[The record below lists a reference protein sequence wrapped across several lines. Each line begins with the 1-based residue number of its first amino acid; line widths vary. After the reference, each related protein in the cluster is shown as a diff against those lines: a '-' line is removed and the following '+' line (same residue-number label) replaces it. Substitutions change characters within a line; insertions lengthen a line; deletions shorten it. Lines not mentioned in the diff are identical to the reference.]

1 MKSEQQSV
9 WDGYAAVLNAQSD
22 YRVLRRLVP
31 RAVINPPNGT
41 PTRSGLFVDV
51 ETTGLDSSRD
61 EIIELAMVPFTF
73 GMNGLVYEVKRPL
86 RQLSAPSQALTPEIT
101 QLTGLS
107 SCDLAGR
114 EIDLFEVSKVV
125 NRADLIVAHNARFDR
140 PFLERLTPV
149 FKDKPWACSMTQI
162 DWRAMGFESTKLE
175 YLGMK
180 SGFFFDGHRAVVDCF
195 AGIELLATA
204 YANTTGL
211 KLMLTNALVTSW
223 RIIVTGSP
231 FDANTILRER
241 GYRWNSGENGRKRG
255 WEIEVDEDRKQGELA
270 LLHSAPFKRATISV
284 DRNTPFERFSDR

>member
-1 MKSEQQSV
+1 V

-31 RAVINPPNGT
+31 RAVINPPDGT

-86 RQLSAPSQALTPEIT
+86 RQLSAPSRALTPEIT

-107 SCDLAGR
+107 SHDLAGR

-140 PFLERLTPV
+140 PFLERLSPV

-175 YLGMK
+175 YLGLK
-180 SGFFFDGHRAVVDCF
+180 SGFFFDGHRAVIDCF
-195 AGIELLATA
+195 AGIELLTTT
-204 YANTTGL
+204 YASTTGL
-211 KLMLTNALVTSW
+211 KLMLTNALVSSW

-231 FDANTILRER
+231 FDANAILRER

-255 WEIEVDEDRKQGELA
+255 WEIEVDEERKQGELA